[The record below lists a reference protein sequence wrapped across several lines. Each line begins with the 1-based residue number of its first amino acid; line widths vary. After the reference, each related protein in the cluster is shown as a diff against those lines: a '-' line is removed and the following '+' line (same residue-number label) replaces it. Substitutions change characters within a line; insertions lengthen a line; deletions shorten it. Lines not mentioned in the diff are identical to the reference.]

1 MSVLWM
7 CSGLAYFFFFSPLSL
22 RLPITVCRTIFMIVK
37 YVFSSCRKRGT
48 KKTLF
53 FHEDSGFFSLS
64 HSQDKI
70 KKIFCFS
77 FIDLKNYNDIFLIQ
91 FYNKGSENLVL
102 DQPTMTL
109 STYFFIPITCFLDIV
124 RRNSVTVLV
133 IHIS

>member
-7 CSGLAYFFFFSPLSL
+7 CSGLAYYFFSPLSL

-37 YVFSSCRKRGT
+37 YVFSSCRERGT

-53 FHEDSGFFSLS
+53 FYEDSGFFFLS

-70 KKIFCFS
+70 KKVFCFS
-77 FIDLKNYNDIFLIQ
+77 FTDLKNYNDIFLIQ

-124 RRNSVTVLV
+124 RRNSVLV

>member
-1 MSVLWM
+1 MFFRLVASV
-7 CSGLAYFFFFSPLSL
+7 GLRRHCFFTRTQVFFF
-22 RLPITVCRTIFMIVK
+22 
-37 YVFSSCRKRGT
+37 
-48 KKTLF
+48 
-53 FHEDSGFFSLS
+53 LS

-70 KKIFCFS
+70 KKVFCFS
-77 FIDLKNYNDIFLIQ
+77 FTDLKNYNDIFLIQ

-124 RRNSVTVLV
+124 RRNSVLV

>member
-7 CSGLAYFFFFSPLSL
+7 CSGLAYYFFSPLSL
-22 RLPITVCRTIFMIVK
+22 RPPITVCRTIFMIVK
-37 YVFSSCRKRGT
+37 CFFVLSRAWDQEDIVFSRG
-48 KKTLF
+48 LRI
-53 FHEDSGFFSLS
+53 FSLS

-70 KKIFCFS
+70 KKVFCFS
-77 FIDLKNYNDIFLIQ
+77 FTDLENYNDIFLIQ

-124 RRNSVTVLV
+124 RINSVLV

>member
-1 MSVLWM
+1 MINVCSLDVLWV
-7 CSGLAYFFFFSPLSL
+7 SLLFFFSFEPSAPNYSL
-22 RLPITVCRTIFMIVK
+22 PYNFYDGKIC
-37 YVFSSCRKRGT
+37 FSSCRERGT

-64 HSQDKI
+64 HSQNKT
-70 KKIFCFS
+70 KKVFCFS
-77 FIDLKNYNDIFLIQ
+77 FTDLKNYNDIFLIQ

-124 RRNSVTVLV
+124 RRNSVLV